1 MIVEYLTIDEAR
13 VYLGISQKKLNKLIK
28 QGFLKT
34 VPDTLKLGVFLVK
47 KEDVDNLK
55 MQLKVSR

>member
-1 MIVEYLTIDEAR
+1 MIIKYMTIDEAR
-13 VYLGISQKKLNKLIK
+13 VYLGISQKKLNKLIQ

-34 VPDTLKLGVFLVK
+34 VPDTLKLGLVLVK

-55 MQLKVSR
+55 MQLK